1 MYTDTAIHNMLA
13 AEGTT
18 YLSLHSAYSASGAG
32 EITGGSPAYARKTV
46 TWTTPASRSILLAGA
61 VTFDVPASTVAWI
74 GRWNAVT
81 GGTFLGMGA
90 VQGDEKEFS
99 VDITTNVITQTA
111 HGYLDTNTI
120 VFYGGTPPGGLVEG
134 TTYYVRDKT
143 TDTYK
148 VAATSGGTAIDIT
161 TVPAAACVVSKI
173 IPEVFGAQG
182 MVNVPTT
189 FKLTAGV

>member
-1 MYTDTAIHNMLA
+1 MYTDAAIHNMLA

-18 YLSLHSAYSASGAG
+18 HLSLHSAYSSSGAN
-32 EITGGSPAYARKTV
+32 EISGGSPAYARKAV
-46 TWTTPASRSILLAGA
+46 TWSAPASRGTTIAGA

-74 GRWNAVT
+74 GRWTALT
-81 GGTFLGMGA
+81 GGTFLGMGP

-99 VDITTNVITQTA
+99 VDITTNVFTVPA

-120 VFYGGTPPGGLVEG
+120 VFYGATVPGGLTEG

-143 TDTYK
+143 TDTFK

-161 TVPAAACVVSKI
+161 SVAAAACVVSRI
-173 IPEVFGAQG
+173 SPEVFGAQG

>member
-1 MYTDTAIHNMLA
+1 MYTDAAIHNMLA

-18 YLSLHSAYSASGAG
+18 YLSLHSAYSSSGAN
-32 EITGGSPAYARKTV
+32 EITGGTPAYARNAV
-46 TWTTPASRSILLAGA
+46 TWTTPASRSKTIAGA

-74 GRWNAVT
+74 GRWTAVT
-81 GGTFLGMGA
+81 AGTFLGMGPA
-90 VQGDEKEFS
+90 QGDEKEFS
-99 VDITTNVITQTA
+99 VDVTTNVFTSAA

-120 VFYGGTPPGGLVEG
+120 VFYAGTVPGGLTEG

-143 TDTYK
+143 TDTFK

-161 TVPAAACVVSKI
+161 SVPAAACVVSKI
-173 IPEVFGAQG
+173 AAEVFGAQG
-182 MVNVPTT
+182 MVNIPTT